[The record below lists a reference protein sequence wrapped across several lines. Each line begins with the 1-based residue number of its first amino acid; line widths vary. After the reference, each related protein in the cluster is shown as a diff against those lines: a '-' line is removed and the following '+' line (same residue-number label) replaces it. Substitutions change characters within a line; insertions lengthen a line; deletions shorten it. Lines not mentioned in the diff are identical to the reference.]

1 MRILVATTAVLIAS
15 SLAGCATNTPVEPKL
30 VHDTVFVDRPV
41 PCSPTIPARPAY
53 ADSDDALRASKGDLL
68 EQVRLLLTGR
78 QERQGRE
85 TVLEAALGVCTA
97 PVAPAPAP
105 R

>member
-1 MRILVATTAVLIAS
+1 MRILVTTAVLLAS
-15 SLAGCATNTPVEPKL
+15 SLAGCATSMPVEPKL
-30 VHDTVFVDRPV
+30 VHDTVYVDRPV
-41 PCSPTIPARPAY
+41 PCSPNLPARPAY
-53 ADSDDALRASKGDLL
+53 ADNDDALRASKGDLL

-85 TVLEAALGVCTA
+85 TVLEAALGVCAA
-97 PVAPAPAP
+97 PVAPAPT